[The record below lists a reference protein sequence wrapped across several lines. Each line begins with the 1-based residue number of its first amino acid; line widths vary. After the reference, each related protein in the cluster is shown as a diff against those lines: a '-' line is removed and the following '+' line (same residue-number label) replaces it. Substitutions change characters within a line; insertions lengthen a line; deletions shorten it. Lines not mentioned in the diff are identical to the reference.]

1 MMSAQVLMVPRMS
14 YTVVRRFLLAAGLI
28 GLARIAGLGYAR
40 GVDRLEVTATILFI
54 PVFVALFLWGIKGG
68 VVAGILAAVAY
79 ATLRYPAIQVV
90 GLTRFVGLILSRTV
104 AYLAFGAIGGWAT
117 SQLESSLDKLE
128 LYDQVDDETKLNNAR
143 FFLENTDMEM
153 SRSRRYQTIFSV
165 AMVDVPRSALDSLSS
180 RQQRSVLRDL
190 GGLLDASVR
199 NVDSAVHARDDLHHR
214 FAVILPETGG
224 EGART
229 FTQRL
234 AQKLGEQVR
243 RRSVPL
249 EGDLAYSAIT
259 FPGDE
264 TSFDRVRAEFQEID
278 RIEHP
283 EASLLRE
290 PGPAE
295 GEEQEH

>member
-1 MMSAQVLMVPRMS
+1 MSVQVMMAPRMS
-14 YTVVRRFLLAAGLI
+14 YAFVRRFLLVAGLI
-28 GLARIAGLGYAR
+28 GLALIAGLGYAR

-68 VVAGILAAVAY
+68 VVAGVLAAVAY

-104 AYLAFGAIGGWAT
+104 AYIAFGAIGGWAA

-128 LYDQVDDETKLNNAR
+128 LYDQVDDTTKLNNAR

-165 AMVDVPRSALDSLSS
+165 ATVDVPRAALAQLSG
-180 RQQRSVLRDL
+180 RQERSVMRDL
-190 GGLLDASVR
+190 GGMIATSIR
-199 NVDSAVHARDDLHHR
+199 TVDRGVHGRDEQRHR
-214 FAVILPETGG
+214 FVVILPETGN

-229 FTQRL
+229 FASRL
-234 AQKLGEQVR
+234 AGRLAEQLK
-243 RRSVPL
+243 RRSVRL
-249 EGDLAYSAIT
+249 EDDLAFSALT

-264 TSFDRVRAEFQEID
+264 SSFDSLRAEFQEID
-278 RIEHP
+278 QAEHP
-283 EASLLRE
+283 EASMLRTSSSS
-290 PGPAE
+290 
-295 GEEQEH
+295 EEDQDK